1 MRSFNTFV
9 AKPNHPELHA
19 ASSMRPTGAV
29 GHRLRLAMVACSLG
43 LMATTLTGCFPVVAT
58 GVVVGAMSVAD
69 RRTTGA
75 QTDDQAIEIK
85 AFNRLRENN
94 KTKAASL
101 SVVSFNRIAL
111 LTGYAPDAATRAEAL
126 EIVKRI
132 ENVREVLNEV
142 TLGPKPS
149 LATYSGDVII
159 TTRVK
164 SALLS
169 SQEVKA
175 NTVKV
180 FTESGIVYLMGIVSE
195 REARAAAVVAS
206 KISGVRRVVRAF
218 EVISDNDLQNLER
231 RLQTSG
237 SGAAAVP
244 AGTTP
249 QAASTAS
256 SSGSAANSVAN
267 SAGSRVA
274 APETLSTPTTSTI
287 PTGEAP
293 ALVTPIR

>member
-1 MRSFNTFV
+1 MPSIHQLMSRQAFRT
-9 AKPNHPELHA
+9 
-19 ASSMRPTGAV
+19 AV
-29 GHRLRLAMVACSLG
+29 VACSLG
-43 LMATTLTGCFPVVAT
+43 VAATTLTGCFPVVAT
-58 GVVVGAMSVAD
+58 GVAVGAMSVAD

-85 AFNRLRENN
+85 AFNRLRENT

-149 LATYSGDVII
+149 LATYSSDVII

-164 SALLS
+164 AALLS

-195 REARAAAVVAS
+195 REARAASVLAS

-218 EVISDNDLQNLER
+218 EVISEPDLQNLER
-231 RLQTSG
+231 RQQGASIMTSPAEPRLVQ
-237 SGAAAVP
+237 GAAPSSTSTNSAAAPSV
-244 AGTTP
+244 AG
-249 QAASTAS
+249 ASTAEPTAS
-256 SSGSAANSVAN
+256 SPTARS
-267 SAGSRVA
+267 
-274 APETLSTPTTSTI
+274 APETLNTPTTSTI

>member
-1 MRSFNTFV
+1 MPSFMTSV
-9 AKPNHPELHA
+9 AKPNSCEVRSA
-19 ASSMRPTGAV
+19 GFIQPTSATGSRV
-29 GHRLRLAMVACSLG
+29 RVAMMVCSLG
-43 LMATTLTGCFPVVAT
+43 LVATTLTGCFPVVAT

-85 AFNRLRENN
+85 AFNRLRENS

-180 FTESGIVYLMGIVSE
+180 YTESGIVYLMGIVSE

-218 EVISDNDLQNLER
+218 EVISETDLQNLER

-237 SGAAAVP
+237 SGAATAPVETIP
-244 AGTTP
+244 
-249 QAASTAS
+249 SAS
-256 SSGSAANSVAN
+256 SRASGSGSAPASA
-267 SAGSRVA
+267 SAGA
-274 APETLSTPTTSTI
+274 AVPETLSTPTTSTI
-287 PTGEAP
+287 PTGEVP
-293 ALVTPIR
+293 AVVTPIR

>member
-1 MRSFNTFV
+1 MSRQAFRT
-9 AKPNHPELHA
+9 
-19 ASSMRPTGAV
+19 AV
-29 GHRLRLAMVACSLG
+29 VACSLG
-43 LMATTLTGCFPVVAT
+43 VAATTLTGCFPVVAT
-58 GVVVGAMSVAD
+58 GVAVGAMSVAD

-85 AFNRLRENN
+85 AFNRLRENT

-149 LATYSGDVII
+149 LATYSSDVII

-164 SALLS
+164 AALLS

-195 REARAAAVVAS
+195 REARAASVLAS

-218 EVISDNDLQNLER
+218 EVISDADLQNLER
-231 RLQTSG
+231 RQQ
-237 SGAAAVP
+237 GAS
-244 AGTTP
+244 
-249 QAASTAS
+249 STAS
-256 SSGSAANSVAN
+256 GSVSRAPTTAEPTASSPTA
-267 SAGSRVA
+267 RP
-274 APETLSTPTTSTI
+274 APETLNTPTTSTI

>member
-1 MRSFNTFV
+1 MPFFMTSFV
-9 AKPNHPELHA
+9 KPNPCEIRSVSA
-19 ASSMRPTGAV
+19 MQPTGATGSRV
-29 GHRLRLAMVACSLG
+29 RLAMMVCSLG
-43 LMATTLTGCFPVVAT
+43 LVATTLTGCFPVVAT
-58 GVVVGAMSVAD
+58 GVVVGAMSAAD

-180 FTESGIVYLMGIVSE
+180 YTESGIVYLMGIVSE
-195 REARAAAVVAS
+195 REARAAATLAS

-237 SGAAAVP
+237 SGAAAAPVE
-244 AGTTP
+244 TTP
-249 QAASTAS
+249 SVSSRASGSGSVAAS
-256 SSGSAANSVAN
+256 SSPGAAP
-267 SAGSRVA
+267 
-274 APETLSTPTTSTI
+274 PETLSTPTTSTI
-287 PTGEAP
+287 PTGEVP
-293 ALVTPIR
+293 AVVTPIR